1 MLRNYSERLHGRE
14 ATRPDVTYTFGGA
27 VVETTVEMP
36 ELENDPTKPR
46 ENKSFELKPG
56 LQTEDE
62 IKAYVLSAA
71 NNIDGYN
78 AAIQKIDPSSSQMLT
93 DNDSEDMISILNSEY
108 EFGYVSD
115 STTAYFSYNGRRIK
129 YHPEIGEIDFS
140 VTTA

>member
-14 ATRPDVTYTFGGA
+14 ATRPDVTYTFNGSI
-27 VVETTVEMP
+27 VETTVEMP

-78 AAIQKIDPSSSQMLT
+78 AAIQKIYQPPFQMLT
-93 DNDSEDMISILNSEY
+93 DNDSECMISILNSDY
-108 EFGYVSD
+108 LFHDGTVP
-115 STTAYFSYNGRRIK
+115 YFSYNGWRID
-129 YHPEIGEIDFS
+129 YDPEGGKITLGEI
-140 VTTA
+140 TA